1 MIGDAMT
8 PQAFRDLRATLGLR
22 QKDVAWMFSVEPR
35 QVVRWEA
42 GDYAIPASVSLL
54 MLAYRDGLITP
65 KWMVQQIGLP
75 E

>member
-1 MIGDAMT
+1 MIDTATT
-8 PQAFRDLRATLGLR
+8 PEAFRALRLSMDLR
-22 QKDVAWMFSVEPR
+22 QKDIAWMFSVQPR

-65 KWMVQQIGLP
+65 KWLVQQIGLP